1 LFKKFTI
8 HVFVLIAFIA
18 FCFESANA
26 KKSCNPEDLQI
37 IAPPTEENSNSN
49 SEKNP
54 VFVFFD
60 GSLSMEGFVHKQQGQ
75 KNIYVDLMRDL
86 TNVAETV
93 GSKTLYFR
101 FGKTSA
107 GINESEIRRIIT
119 PTFYKCP
126 EGAADCALDN
136 QESRLEIPFK
146 AWTKNKDAT
155 YIIVTDL
162 FMSSKHL
169 VAGRRQQLV
178 QPIKSILRKGKS
190 VAVVGI
196 MSSFKGVVYD
206 IPLSAGGTTSYSKAQ
221 QRPFYIIIIGEQQN
235 IHKIKKTI
243 EQEHL
248 IDKGDNYKFALI
260 TSNPISNNLN
270 VTKKINEDNIGKIR
284 NTAGFKFEYL
294 QSNLAYYQFDIS
306 RKNQRKTIK
315 IKINNSDIIVPDSN
329 GVGNYNVEETLWWSK
344 ETKCKD
350 IEEKDTWRK
359 TKFKEIGK
367 LIPNDNELVLDAYHY
382 LKISELFREK
392 RYFHY
397 INIYATEP
405 GKLTENTFEDWNLE
419 EHEAEE
425 FMNTDPVEF
434 KTLNLKGILQIL
446 TSVANENF
454 EPKLIASLVLDF
466 NLSK

>member
-1 LFKKFTI
+1 MIKKLSI
-8 HVFVLIAFIA
+8 HVSVLIALIA
-18 FCFESANA
+18 FCFESAYA
-26 KKSCNPEDLQI
+26 KQICNPEDLQI
-37 IAPPTEENSNSN
+37 IAPPTEENSSSN
-49 SEKNP
+49 NDKNP

-60 GSLSMEGFVHKQQGQ
+60 GSLSMEGFVHKRPGQ
-75 KNIYVDLMRDL
+75 KNIYVDLMGDL

-107 GINESEIRRIIT
+107 GINESEIRRVIT

-146 AWTKNKDAT
+146 AWKKNKDAT

-178 QPIKSILRKGKS
+178 QPIKSILRKGKA
-190 VAVVGI
+190 VAIIGV
-196 MSSFKGVVYD
+196 MSSFNGVIYD

-221 QRPFYIIIIGEQQN
+221 QRPFYIIIIGEQKN

-243 EQEHL
+243 EQEHF
-248 IDKGDNYKFALI
+248 IDKGDNYKFSLI
-260 TSNPISNNLN
+260 TSNPILNNLN
-270 VTKKINEDNIGKIR
+270 ITKKINEDNIGKIR

-294 QSNLAYYQFDIS
+294 QSNLAYYQFNIS
-306 RKNQRKTIK
+306 RTKKTIK
-315 IKINNSDIIVPDSN
+315 IKINNSDIIVPGSN

-344 ETKCKD
+344 ETKCKV
-350 IEEKDTWRK
+350 IEEKATWIK
-359 TKFKEIGK
+359 TKFKKIGK
-367 LIPNDNELVLDAYHY
+367 LTQHDNELVLDVYHD
-382 LKISELFREK
+382 LKISDLFREK

-425 FMNTDPVEF
+425 YMNTDPVEF

-446 TSVANENF
+446 TSVANETF
-454 EPKLIASLVLDF
+454 EPKLITSLVLDF
-466 NLSK
+466 NLIK